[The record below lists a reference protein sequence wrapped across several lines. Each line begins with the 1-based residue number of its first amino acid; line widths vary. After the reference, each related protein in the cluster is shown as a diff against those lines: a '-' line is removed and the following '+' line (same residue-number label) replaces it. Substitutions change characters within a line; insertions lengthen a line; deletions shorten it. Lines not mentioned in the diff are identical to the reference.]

1 MQHSQSQSKKKVT
14 WNDWIE
20 WKWTQGEPYQKSARK
35 IIKKQQ
41 QQQQQQQQFET
52 QINYDDNPQQT
63 SNIALQQA
71 LLSENDVW
79 SLEEQQVFVNPDKP
93 MNKRENTYNKMAE
106 REMMGQI
113 GMSPFMQRNYLEDVM
128 VQENFLKPI
137 STSLER
143 EKFREEN

>member
-1 MQHSQSQSKKKVT
+1 MEQSHSQSNKKVT

-35 IIKKQQ
+35 ITNHQQ
-41 QQQQQQQQFET
+41 QKQFES

-63 SNIALQQA
+63 ANIAFQQA

-113 GMSPFMQRNYLEDVM
+113 GMNPFMQRNYLEDVM

-143 EKFREEN
+143 EKFREET

>member
-1 MQHSQSQSKKKVT
+1 MEHSQSNKKVT

-35 IIKKQQ
+35 NVNY
-41 QQQQQQQQFET
+41 QQQQQQQFES

-63 SNIALQQA
+63 ANIAFQQA

-106 REMMGQI
+106 REMVGQI
-113 GMSPFMQRNYLEDVM
+113 GMNPFMQRNYLEDVM

-143 EKFREEN
+143 EKFREES

>member
-1 MQHSQSQSKKKVT
+1 MEHSQSNKQVR
-14 WNDWIE
+14 WIE

-35 IIKKQQ
+35 VIKQQ
-41 QQQQQQQQFET
+41 QHQFES
-52 QINYDDNPQQT
+52 QINYEDNPQQ
-63 SNIALQQA
+63 NANVALQQA
-71 LLSENDVW
+71 LLSENDIW

-106 REMMGQI
+106 REMVGQI

>member
-1 MQHSQSQSKKKVT
+1 MEHSQSNKKVT

-35 IIKKQQ
+35 VIKQQ
-41 QQQQQQQQFET
+41 QHQFESK
-52 QINYDDNPQQT
+52 INYEDNPQQ
-63 SNIALQQA
+63 NANVALQQA
-71 LLSENDVW
+71 LLSENDIW

-106 REMMGQI
+106 REMVGQI

-143 EKFREEN
+143 EKFREDN

>member
-113 GMSPFMQRNYLEDVM
+113 GMNPFMQRNYLEDVM

>member
-1 MQHSQSQSKKKVT
+1 MQHSQSNKKVT

-35 IIKKQQ
+35 IIKKQ

-113 GMSPFMQRNYLEDVM
+113 GMNPFMQRNYLEDVM

-143 EKFREEN
+143 EKFRVEN

>member
-1 MQHSQSQSKKKVT
+1 MEHSQSNKKVT

-35 IIKKQQ
+35 NANRK
-41 QQQQQQQQFET
+41 QQFES
-52 QINYDDNPQQT
+52 QINYDDNQEQT
-63 SNIALQQA
+63 SHIAFQQA

-79 SLEEQQVFVNPDKP
+79 SLEEQQVFVTPDKP

-106 REMMGQI
+106 REMVGQI
-113 GMSPFMQRNYLEDVM
+113 GMNPFMQRNYLEDVM

-137 STSLER
+137 STSLEK
-143 EKFREEN
+143 EKFRDDN

>member
-1 MQHSQSQSKKKVT
+1 MEHSQSNKKVT

-20 WKWTQGEPYQKSARK
+20 WKWTQGEPYKKSARR
-35 IIKKQQ
+35 IVNYQQ
-41 QQQQQQQQFET
+41 QQKQFES

-63 SNIALQQA
+63 SQIAFQQA

-106 REMMGQI
+106 REMVGQI
-113 GMSPFMQRNYLEDVM
+113 GMNPFMQRNYLEDVM

-143 EKFREEN
+143 EKFKEES

>member
-1 MQHSQSQSKKKVT
+1 MENSQSNKKVT

-35 IIKKQQ
+35 VIK
-41 QQQQQQQQFET
+41 QQQFES
-52 QINYDDNPQQT
+52 QINYDDNPQQ
-63 SNIALQQA
+63 NANVALQQA

-106 REMMGQI
+106 REMVGQI
-113 GMSPFMQRNYLEDVM
+113 GMNPFMQRNYLEDVM

-137 STSLER
+137 STSLEK

>member
-1 MQHSQSQSKKKVT
+1 MQHSQSQSNKKVT

-35 IIKKQQ
+35 IIKK
-41 QQQQQQQQFET
+41 QQQQFET

-113 GMSPFMQRNYLEDVM
+113 GMNPFMQRNYLEDVM

>member
-1 MQHSQSQSKKKVT
+1 MEGSQSNKKVT

-20 WKWTQGEPYQKSARK
+20 WKWTLGEPYQKSARRSGNARNAP
-35 IIKKQQ
+35 
-41 QQQQQQQQFET
+41 QFES
-52 QINYDDNPQQT
+52 QINYDDNPQQ
-63 SNIALQQA
+63 NAQIAFQQA

-79 SLEEQQVFVNPDKP
+79 SLEEQQVFVNPEKP

-106 REMMGQI
+106 REMVGQI

-143 EKFREEN
+143 EKFKEDN